1 MAFLSRNGLALA
13 ILLLA
18 AGHRLAAQQSHFAST
33 PPTIDGK
40 ATEWDTPL
48 QTDEKTQLQY
58 AVLNDARTVYLRLK
72 TADPGTQRRLLFQ
85 GLTVWLDS
93 AGRQREQFG
102 VKFPLGGRV
111 GDGVRQYVEAAETE
125 PVALTRMAEA
135 AAGMH
140 EMQLLKYKGNLEPS
154 LVENHT
160 LLGIHAAAAFDADH
174 NLVYELAVPLRVLYK
189 RGASFAADQKPTIG
203 LVLVGG
209 PSYVTAGMQPGTQRS
224 SKERKKTNASL
235 GHPIN
240 LKISAPLAPR
250 PTP

>member
-1 MAFLSRNGLALA
+1 MAIFSRNGLALA
-13 ILLLA
+13 VLLLA
-18 AGHRLAAQQSHFAST
+18 AGHRLSAQQSHFAST

-48 QTDEKTQLQY
+48 QTDEKTHLKY

-93 AGRQREQFG
+93 TGRQREQFG
-102 VKFPLGGRV
+102 VKFPLGGRM
-111 GDGVRQYVEAAETE
+111 GDGVRAYVEGAEAEPAAQ
-125 PVALTRMAEA
+125 ARMAESV
-135 AAGMH
+135 AGMH
-140 EMQLLKYKGNLEPS
+140 EMQLLKYKGSLEPS

-174 NLVYELAVPLRVLYK
+174 NLVYELAVPLRLLYK
-189 RGASFAADQKPTIG
+189 RGTSYAAEQKPTVG

-209 PSYVTAGMQPGTQRS
+209 PSFVTAGMQPGTQRS
-224 SKERKKTNASL
+224 AKDRKKTNASL
-235 GHPIN
+235 GQPIN